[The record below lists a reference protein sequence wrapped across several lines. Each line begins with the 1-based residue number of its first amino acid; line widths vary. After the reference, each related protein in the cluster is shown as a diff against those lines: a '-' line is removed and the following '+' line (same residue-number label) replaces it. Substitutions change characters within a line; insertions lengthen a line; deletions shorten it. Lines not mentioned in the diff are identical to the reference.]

1 MYAAVPLHTRVD
13 RPLNRLEALPKRHS
27 RSRHGAPC
35 ALSDPGLASARAA
48 RGNLVA
54 AVALVE
60 PERQRLAQ
68 FELVLRLRLLCA

>member
-13 RPLNRLEALPKRHS
+13 RPLNRLEALPKLHS
-27 RSRHGAPC
+27 RSRDGAPC
-35 ALSDPGLASARAA
+35 ALSGPGLALARAP